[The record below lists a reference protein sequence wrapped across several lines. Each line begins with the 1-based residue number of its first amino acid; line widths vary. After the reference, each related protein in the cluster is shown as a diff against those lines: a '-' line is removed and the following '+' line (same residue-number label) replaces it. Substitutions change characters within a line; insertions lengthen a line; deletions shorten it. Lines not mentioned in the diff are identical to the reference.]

1 MSSISAGTSSGTA
14 LVSTGDT
21 SGALQLQVNGTTPSV
36 TLAANGSIGVG
47 STPGYGTNGQV
58 LTSSGTGSAPTW
70 VTPSSG
76 AMVFLSSVTA
86 SASATVDVETTFSST
101 YSVYEL
107 VVSGMVPA
115 NDGEG
120 LYVYMKIG
128 GSYITTS
135 SYMYHRTGSLST
147 SNSYVGANSGVAD
160 NAIIFA
166 NNVQNGASVPMNF
179 KIRIYNPSS
188 TALQK
193 AITWEG
199 YYQNTTTP
207 AVTMSFGAGSN
218 SGTDALTGIR
228 FAMGVGNITSGTFRL
243 YGIANS

>member
-1 MSSISAGTSSGTA
+1 MPVVITGNNTPTAGGVTYGDGSTYANTAAGAAGGVLYSAGSSAPAFSAAGTSGQLLQSN
-14 LVSTGDT
+14 
-21 SGALQLQVNGTTPSV
+21 GA
-36 TLAANGSIGVG
+36 
-47 STPGYGTNGQV
+47 
-58 LTSSGTGSAPTW
+58 SAPTW
-70 VTPSSG
+70 VTASSG

-86 SASATVDVETTFSST
+86 SASATVDVENTFSST

-207 AVTMSFGAGSN
+207 AVAMSFGAGSN